1 MCDNF
6 KPLTKAMLK
15 LYFKG
20 TIAQLGELVPPI
32 QAISAWQSSENWE
45 GGSNYKGATYRLCK
59 YF

>member
-6 KPLTKAMLK
+6 KPSTKAMLK

-32 QAISAWQSSENWE
+32 QAKSAWQSSENWE
-45 GGSNYKGATYRLCK
+45 GGSNYKGAT
-59 YF
+59 